1 MNMKRNRYI
10 LIFLALVLTMLADA
24 QQVPITSQYLTNGLV
39 INPAYTGTREALSAN
54 LSYRKQWA
62 RISGA
67 PQFQTLSLHS
77 PVNNEE
83 KVSLGLM
90 ADYLTYGVTKDVGI
104 YAFYAYSVR
113 VGRGKLS
120 MGLKGGLDLSNT
132 NYNNLRF
139 PDGNPADP
147 LLTGDMRYTLPNMGV
162 GFYYYTDSWFAGL
175 SVPSILTYKR
185 DETDEFRVSPD
196 YTMFRTYFTAGT
208 LLRVADVFKIKP
220 SVLVR
225 YSMHEPL
232 EVDLNTNFI
241 FADILWVGASYRIA
255 EKAAVAL
262 LDLQVTPQLKLGYSY
277 DYQLGHLND
286 YTSGTH
292 EVSLRYEFSFAVSA
306 TSPRYF

>member
-1 MNMKRNRYI
+1 MKRGIYI
-10 LIFLALVLTMLADA
+10 LVLFSLALTFRVNA

-39 INPAYTGTREALSAN
+39 INPAYAGTREALSAN

-77 PVNNEE
+77 PVNKKE

-104 YAFYAYSVR
+104 YAFYSYAVR
-113 VGRGKLS
+113 VGKGRLS
-120 MGLKGGLDLSNT
+120 MGMKGGFDLSNT
-132 NYNNLRF
+132 NYNNLQF

-147 LLTGDMRYTLPNMGV
+147 LLSGDMKYTLPNMGL
-162 GFYYYTDSWFAGL
+162 GFYYYTDKYFAGL
-175 SVPSILTYKR
+175 SVPSILTYRR

-196 YTMFRTYFTAGT
+196 YTLFRTYFTAGT
-208 LLRVADVFKIKP
+208 ILRLNDAFKIKP

-225 YSMHEPL
+225 YSMHEPI
-232 EVDLNTNFI
+232 EVDLNANMI
-241 FADILWVGASYRIA
+241 FADMLWVGGSYRIA

-262 LDLQVTPQLKLGYSY
+262 LDLQITPQLKVGYSF
-277 DYQLGHLND
+277 DYQLGHLNN

-292 EVSLRYEFSFAVSA
+292 EVSLRYEFAFAVSA

>member
-1 MNMKRNRYI
+1 MKRRI
-10 LIFLALVLTMLADA
+10 LILILFVLAVQQAVTA
-24 QQVPITSQYLTNGLV
+24 QQVPITSQYLTNGLI
-39 INPAYTGTREALSAN
+39 INPAYAGTREALSAN

-62 RISGA
+62 RITGA

-77 PVNNEE
+77 PINQKE

-104 YAFYAYSVR
+104 YAFYAYNVR

-120 MGLKGGLDLSNT
+120 MGLKGGIDLSNT
-132 NYNNLRF
+132 NYNRLQF

-147 LLTGDMRYTLPNMGV
+147 LLTGDMKYTLPNMGV
-162 GFYYYTDSWFAGL
+162 GFYYYTDKFFAGL
-175 SVPSILTYKR
+175 SVPSLLTYKR
-185 DETDEFRVSPD
+185 DEADQFKVSPD
-196 YTMFRTYFTAGT
+196 YTLFKTFFTAGT
-208 LLRVADVFKIKP
+208 IIRFAESFKVKP

-232 EVDLNTNFI
+232 EVDLNANFI
-241 FADILWVGASYRIA
+241 FADILWVGGSYRLA

-262 LDLQVTPQLKLGYSY
+262 LDLQVTPQLKIGYSY
-277 DYQLGHLND
+277 DYQLGHLNN

-292 EVSLRYEFSFAVSA
+292 EVSLRYEFEYQVTA

>member
-1 MNMKRNRYI
+1 MKRSVYI
-10 LIFLALVLTMLADA
+10 LVLFSLAMTLRVNA

-39 INPAYTGTREALSAN
+39 INPAYAGTREALSAN

-62 RISGA
+62 RITGA

-77 PVNNEE
+77 PVNKKE
-83 KVSLGLM
+83 KVSLGIM
-90 ADYLTYGVTKDVGI
+90 ADYLTYGVTKDIGI
-104 YAFYAYSVR
+104 YAFYSYAVR
-113 VGRGKLS
+113 IGKGRLS
-120 MGLKGGLDLSNT
+120 MGLKGGFDLSNT
-132 NYNNLRF
+132 NYNNLQF

-147 LLTGDMRYTLPNMGV
+147 LLSGDMKYTLPNMGL
-162 GFYYYTDSWFAGL
+162 GFYYYTDKFFAGL
-175 SVPSILTYKR
+175 SVPSILTYRR
-185 DETDEFRVSPD
+185 DETDEFRVSPE

-208 LLRVADVFKIKP
+208 ILQFADAFKVKP

-232 EVDLNTNFI
+232 EVDLNANLI
-241 FADILWVGASYRIA
+241 FADMLWVGGSYRIA

-262 LDLQVTPQLKLGYSY
+262 FDLQITPQLKIGYSY
-277 DYQLGHLND
+277 DYQMGHLNN

-292 EVSLRYEFSFAVSA
+292 EVSLRYEFAFAVSA

>member
-1 MNMKRNRYI
+1 MKRSVYI
-10 LIFLALVLTMLADA
+10 LVLFSLVMTLKVDA

-39 INPAYTGTREALSAN
+39 INPAYAGTREALSAN

-62 RISGA
+62 RITGA

-77 PVNNEE
+77 PVNKKE

-104 YAFYAYSVR
+104 YAFYSYAVR
-113 VGRGKLS
+113 IGKGRLS
-120 MGLKGGLDLSNT
+120 MGLKGGFDLSNT
-132 NYNNLRF
+132 NYNNLQF

-147 LLTGDMRYTLPNMGV
+147 LLSGNMKYTLPNMGL
-162 GFYYYTDSWFAGL
+162 GFYYYTDKFFAGL
-175 SVPSILTYKR
+175 SVPSLLTYRR

-196 YTMFRTYFTAGT
+196 YRMFRTYFTTGT
-208 LLRVADVFKIKP
+208 ILQFSDAFKVKP

-225 YSMHEPL
+225 YSMQEPL
-232 EVDLNTNFI
+232 EVDLNANLI
-241 FADILWVGASYRIA
+241 FADMLWVGGSYRIA

-262 LDLQVTPQLKLGYSY
+262 LDLQITPQLKIGYSY
-277 DYQLGHLND
+277 DYQMGHLNN

-292 EVSLRYEFSFAVSA
+292 EVSLRYEFAFAVSA

>member
-1 MNMKRNRYI
+1 MKGRIYI
-10 LIFLALVLTMLADA
+10 VVLLVLVLQPVLMA

-39 INPAYTGTREALSAN
+39 INPAYAGTREALSAN

-62 RISGA
+62 RITGA

-77 PVNNEE
+77 PINNKER
-83 KVSLGLM
+83 VSLGLM

-113 VGRGKLS
+113 MGKGKLS

-132 NYNNLRF
+132 NYNRLQF

-147 LLTGDMRYTLPNMGV
+147 LLTGDMKYTLPNV
-162 GFYYYTDSWFAGL
+162 GAGLYYYTDKYFAGL
-175 SVPSILTYKR
+175 SVPSLLTYRR
-185 DETDEFRVSPD
+185 DEADQFKVTPD
-196 YTMFRTYFTAGT
+196 YTHFKTYFSAGT
-208 LLRVADVFKIKP
+208 VIRFADAFKVKP

-225 YSMHEPL
+225 YSMQEPL
-232 EVDLNTNFI
+232 EVDLNANLI
-241 FADILWVGASYRIA
+241 FGDLLWVGSSYRMA
-255 EKAAVAL
+255 EKAVVAL
-262 LDLQVTPQLKLGYSY
+262 LDLQITPQLKLGYSY
-277 DYQLGHLND
+277 DYQLGHLSN

-292 EVSLRYEFSFAVSA
+292 EVSIRYEFEYSVIA

>member
-1 MNMKRNRYI
+1 MKRSVYI
-10 LIFLALVLTMLADA
+10 LVLFSLAMTLRVNA

-39 INPAYTGTREALSAN
+39 INPAYAGTREALSAN

-62 RISGA
+62 RITGA

-77 PVNNEE
+77 PVNKKE
-83 KVSLGLM
+83 KVSLGIM
-90 ADYLTYGVTKDVGI
+90 ADYLTYGVTKDIGI
-104 YAFYAYSVR
+104 YAFYSYAVR
-113 VGRGKLS
+113 IGKGRLS
-120 MGLKGGLDLSNT
+120 MGLKGGFDLSNT
-132 NYNNLRF
+132 NYNNLQF

-147 LLTGDMRYTLPNMGV
+147 LLSGDMKYTLPNMGL
-162 GFYYYTDSWFAGL
+162 GFYYYTDKFFAGL
-175 SVPSILTYKR
+175 SVPSILTYRR
-185 DETDEFRVSPD
+185 DETDEFRVSPE

-208 LLRVADVFKIKP
+208 ILQFADAFKVKP

-232 EVDLNTNFI
+232 EVDLNANLI
-241 FADILWVGASYRIA
+241 FADMLWVGGSYRIA

-262 LDLQVTPQLKLGYSY
+262 LDLQITPQLKIGYSY
-277 DYQLGHLND
+277 DYQMGHLNN

-292 EVSLRYEFSFAVSA
+292 EVSLRYEFAFAVSA

>member
-1 MNMKRNRYI
+1 MKSGLYI
-10 LIFLALVLTMLADA
+10 SVLLALVLALPVDG
-24 QQVPITSQYLTNGLV
+24 QQVPVTSQYLTNGLV
-39 INPAYTGTREALSAN
+39 INPAYAGTREVLSAN

-77 PVNNEE
+77 PVNKKE

-113 VGRGKLS
+113 LGHGRLS
-120 MGLKGGLDLSNT
+120 MGLKGGFDLSNT
-132 NYNNLRF
+132 NYNRLRF

-147 LLTGDMRYTLPNMGV
+147 LLSGDMKYSLPNMGV
-162 GFYYYTDSWFAGL
+162 GFYYYTDKYFVGL
-175 SVPSILTYKR
+175 SVPSLLTYKR
-185 DETDEFRVSPD
+185 DEADQFSVTPD
-196 YTMFRTYFTAGT
+196 YSLFRTYLTAGT
-208 LLRVADVFKIKP
+208 LVRVADMFKVKP
-220 SVLVR
+220 SVLIR

-232 EVDLNTNFI
+232 EVDLNANLI
-241 FADILWVGASYRIA
+241 FADMLWFGCSFRIA

-262 LDLQVTPQLKLGYSY
+262 LDLQVTPQLKVGYSF
-277 DYQLGHLND
+277 DYQLGHLNN

-292 EVSLRYEFSFAVSA
+292 EVSLRYEFAFAVTA

>member
-1 MNMKRNRYI
+1 MRVKIYI
-10 LIFLALVLTMLADA
+10 AVLLVIVLQPVLIA

-39 INPAYTGTREALSAN
+39 INPAYAGTREALSAN

-62 RISGA
+62 RITGA

-77 PVNNEE
+77 PINNKE

-113 VGRGKLS
+113 MGKGKLS

-132 NYNNLRF
+132 NYNRLQF
-139 PDGNPADP
+139 PDGNPVDP
-147 LLTGDMRYTLPNMGV
+147 LLTGDMKYTLPNVGAGV
-162 GFYYYTDSWFAGL
+162 YYYTDRYFAGL
-175 SVPSILTYKR
+175 SVPSLLTYRR
-185 DETDEFRVSPD
+185 DEADQFKVTPD
-196 YTMFRTYFTAGT
+196 YTHFKTYFSAGT
-208 LLRVADVFKIKP
+208 LIRFADAFKVKP

-225 YSMHEPL
+225 YSMHEPI
-232 EVDLNTNFI
+232 EVDLNANLI
-241 FADILWVGASYRIA
+241 FGDLLWVGSSYRIA
-255 EKAAVAL
+255 EKAVVAL
-262 LDLQVTPQLKLGYSY
+262 LDLQITPQLKLGYSY
-277 DYQLGHLND
+277 DYQLGHLSN

-292 EVSLRYEFSFAVSA
+292 EVSIRYEFEYSVIA

>member
-1 MNMKRNRYI
+1 MKGRIYI
-10 LIFLALVLTMLADA
+10 VVLLVLVLQPVLMA

-39 INPAYTGTREALSAN
+39 INPAYAGTREALSAN

-62 RISGA
+62 RITGA

-77 PVNNEE
+77 PINNKE

-113 VGRGKLS
+113 MGKGKFS

-132 NYNNLRF
+132 NYNRLQF
-139 PDGNPADP
+139 PDGNPVDP
-147 LLTGDMRYTLPNMGV
+147 LLTGDMKYTLPNV
-162 GFYYYTDSWFAGL
+162 GAGLYYYTDKYFAGL
-175 SVPSILTYKR
+175 SVPSLLTYRR
-185 DETDEFRVSPD
+185 DETDQFKVTPD
-196 YTMFRTYFTAGT
+196 YTHFKTYFSAGT
-208 LLRVADVFKIKP
+208 LIRFADAFKVKP

-225 YSMHEPL
+225 YSMQEPL
-232 EVDLNTNFI
+232 EVDLNANLI
-241 FADILWVGASYRIA
+241 FGDLLWVGSSYRIA
-255 EKAAVAL
+255 EKAVVAL
-262 LDLQVTPQLKLGYSY
+262 LDLQITPQLKLGYSY
-277 DYQLGHLND
+277 DYQLGHLSN

-292 EVSLRYEFSFAVSA
+292 EVSIRYEFEYSVIA

>member
-1 MNMKRNRYI
+1 MKRSVYI
-10 LIFLALVLTMLADA
+10 LILFSLVLSLRVNS

-39 INPAYTGTREALSAN
+39 INPAYAGTREALSAN

-62 RISGA
+62 NITGA

-77 PVNNEE
+77 PVNNKE

-90 ADYLTYGVTKDVGI
+90 ADYLSYGVTRDIGI
-104 YAFYAYSVR
+104 YAFYSYAVKL
-113 VGRGKLS
+113 GKGKLS
-120 MGLKGGLDLSNT
+120 MGIKGGFDLSNT
-132 NYNNLRF
+132 NYNKLQF

-147 LLTGDMRYTLPNMGV
+147 LLTGDMKYTLPNMGA
-162 GFYYYTDSWFAGL
+162 GFYYYTDKFFAGL
-175 SVPSILTYKR
+175 SVPSLLTYR
-185 DETDEFRVSPD
+185 RNETDEFRVSPE

-208 LLRVADVFKIKP
+208 ILQFADAFKVKP

-225 YSMHEPL
+225 YSMHDPL
-232 EVDLNTNFI
+232 EVDLNANFI
-241 FADILWVGASYRIA
+241 FADMLWVGGSYRIA

-262 LDLQVTPQLKLGYSY
+262 LDLQITPQLKIGYSY

-292 EVSLRYEFSFAVSA
+292 EVSLRYEFAYSVSA

>member
-1 MNMKRNRYI
+1 MKRSVYI
-10 LIFLALVLTMLADA
+10 LVLFSLAMTPGVNA

-39 INPAYTGTREALSAN
+39 INPAYAGTREALSAN

-77 PVNNEE
+77 PVNKKE
-83 KVSLGLM
+83 KVSLGIM

-104 YAFYAYSVR
+104 YAFYSYAVR
-113 VGRGKLS
+113 LGKGILS
-120 MGLKGGLDLSNT
+120 MGLKGGIDLSNT
-132 NYNNLRF
+132 NYNNLQF

-147 LLTGDMRYTLPNMGV
+147 LLSGDMKYTLPNMGL
-162 GFYYYTDSWFAGL
+162 GFYYYTDKYFAGL
-175 SVPSILTYKR
+175 SVPSLLTYRR
-185 DETDEFRVSPD
+185 DEADEFRVSPD
-196 YTMFRTYFTAGT
+196 YKLFRTYFTAGT
-208 LLRVADVFKIKP
+208 ILQFADAFKVKP

-232 EVDLNTNFI
+232 EVDLNANLI
-241 FADILWVGASYRIA
+241 FADMLWVGGSYRIA

-262 LDLQVTPQLKLGYSY
+262 LDLQLTPQLKIGYSY
-277 DYQLGHLND
+277 DYQMGHLNN

-292 EVSLRYEFSFAVSA
+292 EVSLRYEFAFAVSA